1 MFNLQA
7 PTTRDNALRI
17 VRACQVAKPILL
29 DGGLAWTSLATALAN
44 VVGHHLFRINL
55 SDQTDIIDPF
65 GSDLPLK
72 AAVRANLLGE
82 M

>member
-1 MFNLQA
+1 M
-7 PTTRDNALRI
+7 
-17 VRACQVAKPILL
+17 
-29 DGGLAWTSLATALAN
+29 SLVTALAD

-72 AAVRANLLGE
+72 AAVRASLLGE
-82 M
+82 MQSS